1 MRPAGDVENEAI
13 VRRAYC
19 KRTLAVLICSS
30 AFIGILLRPLVR
42 VRRAGGPKPARVP
55 FLVRFPPTRG
65 GSRVGDPL
73 SGAAEHR
80 VAALDGQRLKLSKI
94 SVCVATGAT

>member
-19 KRTLAVLICSS
+19 KRTLAVLICFS

-42 VRRAGGPKPARVP
+42 VRRAGGPKPARAP
-55 FLVRFPPTRG
+55 FLARFPPTRG
-65 GSRVGDPL
+65 GSGWVIHYPGLPNTELPHWMVRG
-73 SGAAEHR
+73 
-80 VAALDGQRLKLSKI
+80 
-94 SVCVATGAT
+94 